1 MGKQGAGRAAA
12 AKKPAA
18 PVKNQSQPGKP
29 VIRRTHD
36 GAETPGS
43 TPGVAANLSSAVLA
57 HLAGLKPGPR
67 RFAVEYLR
75 DHNATQAYIRAGYKA
90 RGAGASVNAARLL
103 ANANFSAAI
112 AMAEAE
118 MLAQVQEETGI
129 TLKRTL
135 EFIARG
141 AYYDPRKFFR
151 PNGELVPITE
161 LDDET
166 AMALAG
172 FEATEIGGRGEDAV
186 VRFISKAKLADRKG
200 YLDMLM
206 KHLGGYGKDN
216 EQPGQPVADALREF
230 LGSLHQS
237 SAKLPMAPRA

>member
-1 MGKQGAGRAAA
+1 MGKLGAGGAAA

-18 PVKNQSQPGKP
+18 PVKKAKTQPQPGKP
-29 VIRRTHD
+29 VILRAHN
-36 GAETPGS
+36 AETPGS
-43 TPGVAANLSSAVLA
+43 IPGAATTQSAAVLA

-75 DHNATQAYIRAGYKA
+75 DHNAGQAYIRAGYRA
-90 RGAGASVNAARLL
+90 TGNAAEVNGARLL
-103 ANANFSAAI
+103 RNAQFAAAI
-112 AMAEAE
+112 AKAEAE

-129 TLKRTL
+129 SLKRTL

-141 AYYDPRKFFR
+141 AYYDPRKFFK

-166 AMALAG
+166 ATALAG
-172 FEATEIGGRGEDAV
+172 FEATEIGGHGEKAEL
-186 VRFISKAKLADRKG
+186 RYISKAKLADRKG

-206 KHLGGYGKDN
+206 KHQGGYAKDN
-216 EQPGQPVADALREF
+216 EQGGEAAAKALAGLVVRFVE
-230 LGSLHQS
+230 
-237 SAKLPMAPRA
+237 PRP